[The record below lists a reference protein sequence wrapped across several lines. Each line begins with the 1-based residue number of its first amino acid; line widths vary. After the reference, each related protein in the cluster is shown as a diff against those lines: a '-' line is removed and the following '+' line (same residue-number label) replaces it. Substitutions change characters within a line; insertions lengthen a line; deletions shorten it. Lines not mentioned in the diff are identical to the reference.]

1 MKEVK
6 SSKVASGILKDNVA
20 DLFSRLMLT
29 RMASIER
36 YIVEEGFIYTFDAFF
51 DTASDDTP
59 SAMFTIQSTEN
70 EENVITISLLDL
82 KTIVFYGVT
91 RCVDIYCED
100 DILHAMASADADD
113 SMELAYFSANVEK
126 YDEGFVG
133 ITPVYRLPVT
143 PHDSK
148 VPVIENL
155 ILALFEDQE
164 KFLAAT
170 GDFEDMYDP
179 DECDGPEETENKSEQ
194 PSV

>member
-20 DLFSRLMLT
+20 DLFSRQMLT

-36 YIVEEGFIYTFDAFF
+36 YIVEEGFIYTFGAFF

-100 DILHAMASADADD
+100 DILHAMASAVAND
-113 SMELAYFSANVEK
+113 SMELA
-126 YDEGFVG
+126 
-133 ITPVYRLPVT
+133 
-143 PHDSK
+143 
-148 VPVIENL
+148 
-155 ILALFEDQE
+155 
-164 KFLAAT
+164 
-170 GDFEDMYDP
+170 
-179 DECDGPEETENKSEQ
+179 
-194 PSV
+194 